1 MKISSY
7 LCGMKT
13 IFNTVI
19 TIFLLYAFCEY
30 VKDLKKNE
38 VGVSDEKRTTDVEP
52 YVNNTLIIRGLG
64 NVDRSDLEYASKI
77 VEDFYGYSCII
88 KENVDI
94 PDNIYYNSNTI
105 DAPKCIDE
113 FNSSVKTLY
122 ITEKNI
128 EENETDLRGYTTLYG
143 NTIVVKGKK
152 SIMKET
158 IVHEIGH
165 TLGLYHCD
173 DLTCVMAI
181 NNDEYDS
188 GDFCN
193 NCKNKLNK

>member
-1 MKISSY
+1 M
-7 LCGMKT
+7 
-13 IFNTVI
+13 
-19 TIFLLYAFCEY
+19 
-30 VKDLKKNE
+30 
-38 VGVSDEKRTTDVEP
+38 
-52 YVNNTLIIRGLG
+52 
-64 NVDRSDLEYASKI
+64 
-77 VEDFYGYSCII
+77 
-88 KENVDI
+88 
-94 PDNIYYNSNTI
+94 
-105 DAPKCIDE
+105 DE